1 MGCGRKRA
9 HVAILLEVGVALIL
23 EDRKNHNLH
32 ENKSL
37 EVQRVLLQAARC
49 SAARRPD
56 FCILKFAIW
65 VQTSEYS
72 IHAAGTMITTQA
84 PIPMFIGMSHLKNP

>member
-1 MGCGRKRA
+1 
-9 HVAILLEVGVALIL
+9 VAVFLKVGVALIL
-23 EDRKNHNLH
+23 EDRKNHNLD

-56 FCILKFAIW
+56 FYILKFATW
-65 VQTSEYS
+65 GQTSEYS

-84 PIPMFIGMSHLKNP
+84 PMPMFIGMSHLENP